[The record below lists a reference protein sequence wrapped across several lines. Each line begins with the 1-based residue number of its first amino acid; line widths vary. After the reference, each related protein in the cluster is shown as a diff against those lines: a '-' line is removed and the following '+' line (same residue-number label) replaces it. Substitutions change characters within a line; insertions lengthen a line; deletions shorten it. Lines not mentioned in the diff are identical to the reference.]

1 MSPAKHV
8 LLGLGPCTSRLP
20 MDPPLPPFCTHRGAP
35 PTLLLLTHGVCPR
48 RPR

>member
-20 MDPPLPPFCTHRGAP
+20 MDAPLPPFCTQGSP
-35 PTLLLLTHGVCPR
+35 PNTAAAHPR
-48 RPR
+48 RVPS